1 MYVSQ
6 VVCLYELEEHG
17 WAATFSQSYT
27 FEVGPSHRCQAGY
40 GPDESALG
48 YLVKNDRG
56 FYLPYLLSIFFLGIW
71 FLT

>member
-1 MYVSQ
+1 MFSQ

-27 FEVGPSHRCQAGY
+27 FEVGPSHCFQAGY
-40 GPDESALG
+40 DPDESALG
-48 YLVKNDRG
+48 LLEKRG
-56 FYLPYLLSIFFLGIW
+56 TGLSFVFLGIW